1 MQGLFQH
8 TWKPLPAHFEVS
20 CAASETVPDYL
31 ILGSIE
37 AVCNF
42 PESILLQIGQR
53 ISGNPF

>member
-1 MQGLFQH
+1 M
-8 TWKPLPAHFEVS
+8 WKPLPAHFEVS

-31 ILGSIE
+31 ILGFIE
-37 AVCNF
+37 AICNF